1 GLARSVTGDVVG
13 AAEDFSRAIDLD
25 RERLAGGDDNAAVE
39 LADDLF
45 ERARVR
51 ERLSLFELAALDVEE
66 SAACYQELVEKQGRG
81 DLLRRLGEV
90 SWMATGFTLI
100 QQRAVEWRAFIDR
113 AVSIHSDLLQQEA
126 DPEHV
131 HRLLDS
137 LRNRAGRFSEDGQ
150 FAEALADCDKAI

>member
-25 RERLAGGDDNAAVE
+25 RERLAGGHDNAAVE

-45 ERARVR
+45 ERARGR
-51 ERLSLFELAALDVEE
+51 ERLSLFELAALDFRE
-66 SAACYQELVEKQGRG
+66 AAGCYPELVHEHGRG
-81 DLLRRLGEV
+81 DLVRRIGEV
-90 SWMATGFTLI
+90 SWLATGFTLI
-100 QQRAVEWRAFIDR
+100 QERSVEWRAFIGR

-131 HRLLDS
+131 NRLLDS